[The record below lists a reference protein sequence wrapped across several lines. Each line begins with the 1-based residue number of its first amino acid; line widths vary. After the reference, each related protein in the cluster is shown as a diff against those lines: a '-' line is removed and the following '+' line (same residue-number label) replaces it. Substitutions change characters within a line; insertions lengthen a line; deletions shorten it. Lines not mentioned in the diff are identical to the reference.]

1 MYAYATRYC
10 DAKQERFG
18 LECKDASNLEELRA
32 LLRSVMIRRRKSAQ
46 LPAKRRKKVNMEL
59 PFSRVKDIKKK
70 KLEQNVKLMSV
81 LDDKAYPDAEPAA
94 PCVAGPAGLSNAC
107 VIVAAAQRLGGDPM
121 WMNCECARVWL
132 LIYEENVFLVISNK
146 VGGREVFF
154 TIKT

>member
-1 MYAYATRYC
+1 
-10 DAKQERFG
+10 

-81 LDDKAYPDAEPAA
+81 LDDKA
-94 PCVAGPAGLSNAC
+94 
-107 VIVAAAQRLGGDPM
+107 
-121 WMNCECARVWL
+121 
-132 LIYEENVFLVISNK
+132 
-146 VGGREVFF
+146 
-154 TIKT
+154 